1 METNQVQEVPVHYN
15 SNQLVTYKVI
25 DGESVTYPTE
35 KVTDLEY
42 ALHKARLVSD
52 EKNKLQSTI
61 NKIIDNLTEQY
72 WYDSDT
78 DKDTVLSE
86 LCEILNFNPMK
97 TIEFSAT
104 LDITGSIDIPLNEAE
119 GFDLESHLMESIS
132 VDSYRGDMELDW
144 ELRSAYEN

>member
-25 DGESVTYPTE
+25 DGESVTYPTA
-35 KVTDLEY
+35 KVTDIEY
-42 ALHKARLVSD
+42 SLYKARLSSD